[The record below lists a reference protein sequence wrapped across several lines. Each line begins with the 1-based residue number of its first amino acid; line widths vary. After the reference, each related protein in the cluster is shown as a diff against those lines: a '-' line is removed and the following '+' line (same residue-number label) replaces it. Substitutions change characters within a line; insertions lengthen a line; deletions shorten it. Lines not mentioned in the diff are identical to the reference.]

1 MPPFFCLRIS
11 DAFCPENL
19 CVIFCSPSKL
29 LRFCV
34 RAASPNDL
42 SSAAA
47 RSAVGWSAQLGL
59 TRFQDNH
66 DFRTAALP

>member
-19 CVIFCSPSKL
+19 CEIFCSPSKL
-29 LRFCV
+29 LRFCI

-47 RSAVGWSAQLGL
+47 RSAVGWSVQLGPTWL
-59 TRFQDNH
+59 QGIHR
-66 DFRTAALP
+66 FRTAALP